1 MAVGKAAVLG
11 ATAAIGVPL
20 LLRQAGEAT
29 DGWLQT
35 GLSRF
40 TAAGY
45 HIEWSWPVFGIVTL
59 FAFGF
64 LAWAEKR

>member
-20 LLRQAGEAT
+20 LLSQAGEAT
-29 DGWLQT
+29 DGWLET
-35 GLSRF
+35 GLARI
-40 TAAGY
+40 ALGGY
-45 HIEWSWPVFGIVTL
+45 HVEWSWPVFGAVTL